1 LEENMTEAHALPL
14 TKRRQRQLVDI
25 AAGPAVPW
33 EFDGVE
39 AVEISTPDE
48 YCAGLLVQQAAP
60 LFTATIVSGSG
71 WIVRFEEPPSGGNWV
86 VDLLALVER
95 WLTSVPL
102 PCARASRGGRS
113 YLIRDPATGQPAT
126 GEAT

>member
-1 LEENMTEAHALPL
+1 MTEAHALPL
-14 TKRRQRQLVDI
+14 TKPRQRQLGDI
-25 AAGPAVPW
+25 SAAAAVPW

-39 AVEISTPDE
+39 AVEIVTPDE
-48 YCAGLLVQQAAP
+48 YCAGLLVEQAAP

-71 WIVRFEEPPSGGNWV
+71 WIVRFEEPPRGGNWV

-102 PCARASRGGRS
+102 PCAKASRGGRS
-113 YLIRDPATGQPAT
+113 YLIRDPAIGQPAT